1 MDSTMKKYFSVIAFA
16 LALSFL
22 GACSSPPK
30 TVQQTAPQPQAQQPL
45 PASQP
50 FPEPEIVKEETSASE
65 EEPDEELDTS
75 ELTEL
80 NEEDPDY
87 ARNLVLQAWEKDA
100 TEWRDK
106 IGQRFSHT
114 LPPKGIESQIW
125 GVDIYT
131 DDSSIGSAAVH
142 AGLISF
148 EQGGTVTI
156 EMCPGQDTYEGSTRN
171 GVQSKAWT
179 EEHWPASFVF
189 VQ

>member
-1 MDSTMKKYFSVIAFA
+1 MKKYSLFIT
-16 LALSFL
+16 LALILSLL
-22 GACSSPPK
+22 GSCSSGPK
-30 TVQQTAPQPQAQQPL
+30 TVPDAAQQSKAQQLVQAPL
-45 PASQP
+45 TAT
-50 FPEPEIVKEETSASE
+50 EPEMILE
-65 EEPDEELDTS
+65 EEASSDEELDTA
-75 ELTEL
+75 ELADL
-80 NEEDPDY
+80 DEEDPEY
-87 ARNLVLQAWEKDA
+87 AKTLVILAWEKDA

-114 LPPKGIESQIW
+114 LPPGGIESQIW

-156 EMCPGQDTYEGSTRN
+156 EMSPGRDFYEGSARN

-179 EEHWPASFVF
+179 EEDWPASFVF
-189 VQ
+189 FQ